1 MTLQSLE
8 LQLLAL
14 TPSEKATAISILT
27 RNLNNGS
34 LGITKTPNICGGD
47 ACIANTRIP
56 VWLLVSLCRQGSN
69 DAELLQFYPQLSA
82 VDLVNAWADTND
94 YSDEIAT
101 IQLEIEVYKDG

>member
-8 LQLLAL
+8 PQLLAL

-56 VWLLVSLCRQGSN
+56 VWLLFSLHRQGSS

-82 VDLVNAWADTND
+82 VDLVNAWAYVNA
-94 YSDEIAT
+94 YSEEIEAA
-101 IQLEIEVYKDG
+101 IQLEIEV